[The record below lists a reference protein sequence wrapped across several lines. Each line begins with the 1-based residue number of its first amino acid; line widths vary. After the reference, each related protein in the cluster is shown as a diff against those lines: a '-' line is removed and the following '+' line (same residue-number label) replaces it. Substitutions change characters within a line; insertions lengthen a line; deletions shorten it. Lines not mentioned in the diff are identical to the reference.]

1 MQNYDLSK
9 KENHK
14 NDILINSQNKNPLGE
29 YRRENMFKENKIILQ
44 FLFLQQQ
51 QLKVLSFCR
60 NAY

>member
-44 FLFLQQQ
+44 FLSLQQE
-51 QLKVLSFCR
+51 QL
-60 NAY
+60 